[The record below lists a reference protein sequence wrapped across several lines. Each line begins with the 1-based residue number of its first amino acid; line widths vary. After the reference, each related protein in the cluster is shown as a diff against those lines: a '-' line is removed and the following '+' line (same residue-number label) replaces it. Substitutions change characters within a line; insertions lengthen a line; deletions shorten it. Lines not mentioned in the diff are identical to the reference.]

1 MHAHIWGKIA
11 FYTHDSNQDQVS
23 VHSDPDNNGV
33 SDFRTREEKQCHA
46 FVRQRWDIN
55 VRHLMPGSQ
64 HGLPEIELLPM
75 LEA

>member
-1 MHAHIWGKIA
+1 MIQTKIK
-11 FYTHDSNQDQVS
+11 SL
-23 VHSDPDNNGV
+23 HSDPDNNGV